1 MSNGDFWTAA
11 QWAIFNGTPGAP
23 AQGATAAVPS
33 TPGLLQKTMGPI
45 QVAQQ
50 VFPTIVTGTDNS
62 ISADTI
68 DLKTG
73 IPSTGATRSFAT
85 LRKPFQLFPVHVE
98 DPALTMAS
106 NQVTLAGQALA
117 LVEDML
123 FFQGREAPLPKMG
136 SQTVNLP
143 PSDLVKL
150 QDGLLG
156 VARSNKV
163 IQVPKGKD
171 RGAWGLATYAAVVAG
186 IADFT
191 SNLQGPPYAL
201 IVPPEVFADAN
212 FPLPGNAAATAA
224 SAIQA
229 LLATGQ
235 FVMSP
240 GLPGDSGLMASMGG
254 KTTTLYIGTGP
265 LVEYNAYDNSTYSFT
280 ARESVQFLNIDPRS
294 LIALEFPKGASGTA

>member
-23 AQGATAAVPS
+23 VQGATAAVPP
-33 TPGLLQKTMGPI
+33 TAGLLQKTMGPI

-50 VFPTIVTGTDNS
+50 VFPTIVTGSDNS
-62 ISADTI
+62 IPADTI
-68 DLKTG
+68 DLETG

-98 DPALTMAS
+98 DTALTMAS

-123 FFQGREAPLPKMG
+123 FFQGSEAALPKIG
-136 SQTVNLP
+136 SQTV
-143 PSDLVKL
+143 DLTTAGLAKL
-150 QDGLLG
+150 ERGLLG
-156 VARSNKV
+156 VAKSNKV
-163 IQVPKGKD
+163 IQVPRGKD
-171 RGAWGLATYAAVVAG
+171 RGAWGLATYAAVVAA

-212 FPLPGNAAATAA
+212 LPLPGNAVATAA

-240 GLPGDSGLMASMGG
+240 GLPGDLGMIASMGG

-265 LVEYNAYDNSTYSFT
+265 VVEYNAYDNSTYSFT
-280 ARESVQFLNIDPRS
+280 ARESIQFLNVDPRS
-294 LIALEFPKGASGTA
+294 LIALEFTKGA

>member
-11 QWAIFNGTPGAP
+11 QWAIFNLTPAVGTTTP
-23 AQGATAAVPS
+23 T

-62 ISADTI
+62 IPADTI

-73 IPSTGATRSFAT
+73 IPSTGATKSFAT
-85 LRKPFQLFPVHVE
+85 LRKPFELFNLHVND
-98 DPALTMAS
+98 DPNLTMAS

-123 FFQGREAPLPKMG
+123 FFQGQEASLPKLG
-136 SQTVNLP
+136 SQTVHLP
-143 PSDLVKL
+143 SGDLAKL
-150 QDGLLG
+150 GDGLLG
-156 VARSNKV
+156 VAKSNK
-163 IQVPKGKD
+163 IIHVPRGKD
-171 RGAWGLATYAAVVAG
+171 RDAWGLATYDAVVAG
-186 IADFT
+186 IAEFT
-191 SNLQGPPYAL
+191 CNLQGPPYAL
-201 IVPPEVFADAN
+201 IVPPEVFARAN
-212 FPLPGNAAATAA
+212 LPLPGNAVATAA
-224 SAIQA
+224 SAINA
-229 LLATGQ
+229 ILSGGQ

-240 GLPGDSGLMASMGG
+240 GLPGDWGLMASLGG

-280 ARESVQFLNIDPRS
+280 ARESIQFLNVDSRS
-294 LIALEFPKGASGTA
+294 LIALEFPKEA